1 MTEDKDVRTNYFSF
15 RFLFISDHFHIWMNS
30 RASHV
35 TSIYIIVELVFIF
48 LLQRSRRLVNITH
61 NYVVHIG
68 CKNTYDEMYSL
79 TCFTFFLFRSTVT
92 FSRRHILMHK
102 VFQFSDKILPPPP
115 SKKNKNKEPVVRRLQ
130 YKEHGSD
137 HLFMY
142 YFLFNDLFNYLFL
155 YSDLHENLGTSES
168 YIFVKNRPLPFEFRN
183 S

>member
-92 FSRRHILMHK
+92 FSRRRHILMHK

-115 SKKNKNKEPVVRRLQ
+115 SKKTKIKNPSSVVFSIKNTDRTIYLCIIF
-130 YKEHGSD
+130 Y
-137 HLFMY
+137 LMIY
-142 YFLFNDLFNYLFL
+142 LTIYFFIQICMKIWGHQRAI
-155 YSDLHENLGTSES
+155 YS
-168 YIFVKNRPLPFEFRN
+168 
-183 S
+183 